1 MCVLPN
7 TMYAVDKALW
17 LVVLSSFMARGTGHQ
32 PSDSLSPSLATSS
45 SIFPS
50 SLNRSK
56 HLFCSLR
63 STESKEILIM
73 ADGAGGG
80 AADGGSGRVLREHD
94 QRSDV
99 HNQQL
104 PLMKSEC
111 EKDTTEALLVR
122 AGHGGDRIETETDL
136 PSGET
141 IEKRGF
147 ARPSQPPP
155 APPAPQPHG
164 SPCSDESRKVNEV
177 DMHQGGGHGNE
188 LEYSEEEDAQAP
200 VTQPPHSDTHTHIKT
215 DNSPV
220 RESAFDSQ
228 RLAELRQFASGA
240 AAEARPLHMSALGTT
255 SKTSKTAPFASELVL
270 LHW

>member
-1 MCVLPN
+1 M
-7 TMYAVDKALW
+7 
-17 LVVLSSFMARGTGHQ
+17 
-32 PSDSLSPSLATSS
+32 
-45 SIFPS
+45 
-50 SLNRSK
+50 
-56 HLFCSLR
+56 FCSIR

-80 AADGGSGRVLREHD
+80 AADGGSWRVLREHD
-94 QRSDV
+94 QRSDEY
-99 HNQQL
+99 NQQL

-141 IEKRGF
+141 IEKQGF

-188 LEYSEEEDAQAP
+188 LEHSVEEDAQAP

-220 RESAFDSQ
+220 RDSAFDSQ
-228 RLAELRQFASGA
+228 RLVELRQFASGA
-240 AAEARPLHMSALGTT
+240 AAEARPLHMSALGTA